1 MTKTGTSKARWI
13 GPFSKPGVLAKVDGR
28 SREARRLLA
37 IETQFGEHIGGDP
50 TVVQAELIHRTAWLM
65 ILSEKLDERLVDG
78 EFTER
83 IMRQYVCWQNAI
95 RRNLQVLGVDETVKG
110 GPSLGD
116 VLRGAVA

>member
-1 MTKTGTSKARWI
+1 METSAKKARWI
-13 GPFSKPGVLAKVDGR
+13 GPFSKPGVLTKVDGR

-50 TVVQAELIHRTAWLM
+50 TVVQAALIHRTAWLL

-78 EFTER
+78 EFTEK

-95 RRNLQVLGVDETVKG
+95 ARNLQVLGLKETVKG
-110 GPSLGD
+110 GPSLGE
-116 VLRGAVA
+116 VLTGGAAS